1 MERFTELGCAQC
13 HQPALITDRSVL
25 TYRFP
30 EEPTDA
36 SANVYLRVDLE
47 KEPLGFPAAKQG
59 IEVNLFADLKRHDM
73 GEGLSENFGS
83 RLDHMF
89 TTARLWGVADS
100 APYMHDGRALTL
112 NSAIL
117 MHGGEAQASR
127 DAYDAAPVEEKAEVI
142 RFLQSLRTP
151 IEEAAKHTEKLS
163 KRTPSSNQ
171 GRSDRS
177 YRRRSK

>member
-83 RLDHMF
+83 RLDQMF

-127 DAYDAAPVEEKAEVI
+127 DAYDAAPVEGQAEVI
-142 RFLQSLRTP
+142 RFLQSLRSP
-151 IEEAAKHTEKLS
+151 IEEAADHTERLS
-163 KRTPSSNQ
+163 KQGPSSKKNRAY
-171 GRSDRS
+171 RSH
-177 YRRRSK
+177 RRRSK